1 MDEDGARSARI
12 KVVVVDDHELVRSG
26 IEMTLGLYDD
36 LVLVGQAAGGRAAI
50 AICEETQ
57 PDVILMD
64 LVMPGMDGAE
74 ATVEILRRVPRA
86 RILALT
92 SFSDTELIERALQ
105 AGATGYILKNVSA
118 PDLATAIRQTHA
130 GTPALAPEVA
140 EVLMHALTAPPPVGA
155 ALTEREREV
164 VALVSKG
171 LTNAEIAD
179 QLVVSLSTVK
189 THMSS
194 ILAKLGASGRTELV
208 AIAMRE
214 HLI

>member
-1 MDEDGARSARI
+1 MDDGGSAPACIRLVI
-12 KVVVVDDHELVRSG
+12 VDDHELVRSG

-36 LVLVGQAAGGRAAI
+36 LVLVAQAASGQAAIAA
-50 AICEETQ
+50 CEETQ
-57 PDVILMD
+57 PDVVLMD

-74 ATVEILRRVPRA
+74 ATVEILRRVPHA
-86 RILALT
+86 KVLALT
-92 SFSDTELIERALQ
+92 SFSDRELIERALQ

-118 PDLATAIRQTHA
+118 PDLAKAIRQTYA
-130 GTPALAPEVA
+130 GAPALAPEVA
-140 EVLMHALTAPPPVGA
+140 GVLMRAMTAPAAPGA
-155 ALTEREREV
+155 TLSDRELEV
-164 VALVSKG
+164 VGLVARG

-194 ILAKLGASGRTELV
+194 ILAKLGASGRAELV